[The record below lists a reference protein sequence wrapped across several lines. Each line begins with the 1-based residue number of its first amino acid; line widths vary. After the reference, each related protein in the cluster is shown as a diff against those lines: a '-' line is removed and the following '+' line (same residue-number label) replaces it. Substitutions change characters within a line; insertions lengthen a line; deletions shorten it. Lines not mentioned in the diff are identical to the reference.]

1 MEANAEGY
9 NNSRTSSIS
18 FVPFENESY
27 LNAKEESQ
35 RGDLYSKDSE
45 CNIST
50 GVETNDF
57 DLIKKFS
64 FISLNKKIGQHK
76 GIAKKIRELKDGL
89 FVSDG
94 QNEIIKYD
102 KNFNQEKIE
111 FKKEYYY
118 SFFPCKN
125 EVIISLNTR
134 LTSLSKPS
142 TIISL
147 IQHCRNL
154 FELKS
159 GNYIICTDN
168 GIYYCSDILN
178 HNLTNNNCY
187 IIDKK
192 AYRGGIKINYDLI
205 AITSNHILSNGENKL
220 IFYSS
225 NSQKFLKE
233 IEIKDFSFTISENNC
248 SIMGIPEH
256 ENSKL
261 LLAACKKYSKGDN
274 GILLII
280 LQFNKENND
289 IKRYFKFYDTKNF
302 EVYCFCPIFVKGNK
316 ENKEI
321 KNKKIENDEIENNE
335 IKNEKIF
342 IFEDYVQKY
351 ETEYFLVGGF
361 DLNKNEGLIKL
372 YKVIYF
378 DEIEKTEIKYIQ
390 DIILEKNKGK
400 YDLECFKGF
409 KGPISCIIQ
418 SSETEILVTCYDG
431 NVYLFSQPCLEC
443 LKSCKE
449 NYDKDFAIQEL

>member
-1 MEANAEGY
+1 M
-9 NNSRTSSIS
+9 NSI
-18 FVPFENESY
+18 
-27 LNAKEESQ
+27 
-35 RGDLYSKDSE
+35 DSE
-45 CNIST
+45 CNKST

-64 FISLNKKIGQHK
+64 FISLNKKIGEHK
-76 GIAKKIRELKDGL
+76 GIAKKIRELKDGS

-102 KNFNQEKIE
+102 KNFNQEKIKFE
-111 FKKEYYY
+111 KEYYY
-118 SFFPCKN
+118 SFFPYKN

-134 LTSLSKPS
+134 LTILSKPNNS
-142 TIISL
+142 ISL

-154 FELKS
+154 FELNS

-168 GIYYCSDILN
+168 GIYYCSDNFN
-178 HNLTNNNCY
+178 HY
-187 IIDKK
+187 IIDEK
-192 AYRGGIKINYDLI
+192 AFRGGIKINDDLI
-205 AITSNHILSNGENKL
+205 AITSNYILSNGENKL

-233 IEIKDFSFTISENNC
+233 IEINDFSFTLSENNC

-280 LQFNKENND
+280 LQFIKKNND

-335 IKNEKIF
+335 IENEKIF
-342 IFEDYVQKY
+342 IFADYDQKY

-372 YKVIYF
+372 YKVIYSS
-378 DEIEKTEIKYIQ
+378 EIEKTEIEYIQ

-431 NVYLFSQPCLEC
+431 NVYLFSEP
-443 LKSCKE
+443 
-449 NYDKDFAIQEL
+449 D